1 MTGRHIDRYREIAET
16 LSRHGLGYLVG
27 VVGLERV
34 VPFHRG
40 LLGHEPRPEPYTQ
53 PEHVR
58 LAFEQ
63 LGATFIKLG
72 QILST
77 RPDLL
82 APEYQRELAKLQ
94 DAAPP
99 VPGDVIAATIAAEL
113 GRPVDE
119 VFASFDAEPLA
130 AASIGQAHA
139 ATLDDGTEVVVK
151 VRRPSVVG
159 EVHQDLEILRNL
171 AARASRRWSAAADY
185 DVVGLADEFA
195 DTIRGELDYL
205 QEARNAERFARN
217 FTGDA
222 EVHIPRVFWEMTT
235 SRVLTL
241 ERIHGVNVSDLD
253 ALDKAAIDRR
263 LLAERATRVVAQMVF
278 EDGVFHADPHPG
290 NFFIEPGGR
299 IGIIDFGMVG
309 EIDAEL
315 RQRLGGLL
323 LALVRQDPDRITAA
337 VVRLSATQRP
347 PSRPLLREDLRR
359 LVRRY
364 AGRSVGDLPV
374 LELMNDV
381 MSIMRRHHL
390 QLPRELALLVKALA
404 MNEGL
409 AANLDPDFRFGA
421 VLAPYAQQL
430 MAGELSPSVLARR
443 LQHAGLE
450 AAQLGIEL
458 PEQLRR
464 LVDLLDREGPELRLR
479 SADVEMI
486 LGRIEQ
492 MQQRVVAGLIGAAVA
507 RTVVGVLM
515 ADPRRRDAWERP
527 LFAGGVAIAAGAG
540 VYLAGSR
547 RVLRGAAAGA

>member
-1 MTGRHIDRYREIAET
+1 MTARHIDRYREIAET
-16 LSRHGLGYLVG
+16 LSRHGLGYLLG
-27 VVGLERV
+27 AVGLERV
-34 VPFHRG
+34 LPFHHG
-40 LLGHEPRPEPYTQ
+40 LLGHEARPEPYTQ

-63 LGATFIKLG
+63 LGATSIKLG

-82 APEYQRELAKLQ
+82 GPDYQRELAKLQ

-99 VPGDVIAATIAAEL
+99 VPGDVITATIEAEL

-119 VFASFDAEPLA
+119 VFASFDSEPLA
-130 AASIGQAHA
+130 AASIGQVHA
-139 ATLDDGTEVVVK
+139 ATLDDGTQVVVK
-151 VRRPSVVG
+151 VRRPGVVA

-195 DTIRGELDYL
+195 DTIHNELDYL

-217 FTGDA
+217 FADDDD
-222 EVHIPRVFWEMTT
+222 VHIPRVFWETTT

-241 ERIHGVNVSDLD
+241 ERIQGINVSDLA
-253 ALDKAAIDRR
+253 ALDEAGIDRG

-278 EDGVFHADPHPG
+278 EDGFFHADPHPG
-290 NFFIEPGGR
+290 NFFIERGGR

-309 EIDAEL
+309 EIDDEL
-315 RQRLGGLL
+315 RERLGGLL
-323 LALVRQDPDRITAA
+323 LALVRQDPDRITTA
-337 VVRLSATQRP
+337 VLRLSATQRTH
-347 PSRPLLREDLRR
+347 SRTVLREDLRR
-359 LVRRY
+359 VVRRY
-364 AGRSVGDLPV
+364 AGRAVGDLPV

-409 AANLDPDFRFGA
+409 AANLDPDLRFGA
-421 VLAPYAQQL
+421 VLAPYARRL
-430 MAGELSPSVLARR
+430 MAGEFSPAALARR

-450 AAQLGIEL
+450 AAHLGIEL

-464 LVDLLDREGPELRLR
+464 LVDAIDREGPELRLR
-479 SADVEMI
+479 SEDVELI

-507 RTVVGVLM
+507 RAVVGLLM
-515 ADPRRRDAWERP
+515 ADPRRRDGWERP
-527 LFAGGVAIAAGAG
+527 LLAGSAAMAAGAA
-540 VYLAGSR
+540 VYLASAR
-547 RVLRGAAAGA
+547 RALRGGAAGA